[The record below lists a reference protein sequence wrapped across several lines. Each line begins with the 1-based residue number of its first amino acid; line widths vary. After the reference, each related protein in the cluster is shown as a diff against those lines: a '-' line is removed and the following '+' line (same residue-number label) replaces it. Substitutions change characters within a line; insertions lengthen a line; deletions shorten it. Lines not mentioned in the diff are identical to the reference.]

1 MKVLVIEN
9 DQRTL
14 RDISFCLKVR
24 YPEVSVVSV
33 AKGSE
38 GIEMIEQEQP
48 DLVMA
53 ASSLADMDSVDL
65 INNIREF
72 SDVPLII
79 LCEAETD
86 MDIAR
91 VLEAGAD
98 EFVTKPFSH
107 IEFLARVRA
116 LLRRTRDLATKRSA

>member
-1 MKVLVIEN
+1 MKVLVIEK

-14 RDISFCLKVR
+14 RDISFCLKLR

-33 AKGSE
+33 AKGTE

-48 DLVMA
+48 DLVLV
-53 ASSLADMDSVDL
+53 SSLTDTDNVDL
-65 INNIREF
+65 IKNIRKF
-72 SDVPLII
+72 SDVPLIV

-86 MDIAR
+86 SDIAG

-98 EFVTKPFSH
+98 EFVIKPFSH
-107 IEFLARVRA
+107 IEFLARVKA
-116 LLRRTRDLATKRSA
+116 LLRRTRNLATKQTV